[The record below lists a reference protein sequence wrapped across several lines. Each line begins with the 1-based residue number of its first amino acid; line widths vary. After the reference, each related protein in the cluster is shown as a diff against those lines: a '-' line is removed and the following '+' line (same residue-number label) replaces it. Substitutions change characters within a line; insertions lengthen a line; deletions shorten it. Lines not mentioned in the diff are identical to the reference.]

1 MRKRKIVKIL
11 VAVLICV
18 GGAIFL
24 VSQLKLEKVKDR
36 DMAAYV
42 LSAELKKRVEES
54 CVGTDNP
61 QDIIENC
68 SEMVCGM
75 LTFSAKNHIAEG
87 KANCVGYA
95 QLTAAIINHAFQTK
109 QLPYHA
115 KPVVG
120 KVYLFG
126 IDLNNVAQ
134 KILPDKYRPFFK
146 DHDYVEIN
154 LGERIIYKDTSLQ
167 DFSGLNFTQTP
178 DL

>member
-11 VAVLICV
+11 VTVLICV
-18 GGAIFL
+18 GCAVFL
-24 VSQLKLEKVKDR
+24 VSQIKLEKERDR

-42 LSAELKKRVEES
+42 LSAELKKRVEEV
-54 CVGTDNP
+54 CAGTDNP
-61 QDIIENC
+61 RDIIENC
-68 SEMVCGM
+68 SEMACGM

-146 DHDYVEIN
+146 DHDFVEIN
-154 LGERIIYKDTSLQ
+154 MGEKILYKDTSLQ